1 VPITTSWV
9 RFDELMERASGRE
22 TTVIDDATYK
32 CVGVRWYGKGAF
44 VRETPIGMD
53 IGRKQQWIIRKGD
66 VVYNKLFAWKGAFA
80 VADDE
85 VDGCIVS
92 DKFPLY
98 RIREDRLI
106 PAYLKYYFATAEL
119 AKQAELLSKGAAA
132 ISKLT
137 LNPPQF
143 WDLKLQLP
151 SLSEQRRV
159 VEHIEGIS
167 KKSYEVTKLRMESQ
181 AELDGLCRSLLFANG
196 SNTTVRL
203 SELVSLRKLDTTVER
218 QERYSFAGVY
228 CFGRGVFKSQE
239 KDGTA
244 FAYDRLTKIR
254 AGDFVYPKLMAWEG
268 ALGAVPEE
276 YDGLFVSPEF
286 PVFSVNTERVLP
298 DVLDVYFKTPSV
310 WPLLAQASS
319 GTNVRR
325 RRLHPSAFLNLSIP
339 LPPMATQ
346 IRIRNA
352 RKAVNVISKVRHESE
367 EAVNSLVG
375 SLLNKLLC
383 GKS

>member
-1 VPITTSWV
+1 MPITTSWV

-143 WDLKLQLP
+143 WDLKL
-151 SLSEQRRV
+151 SFRRCQN
-159 VEHIEGIS
+159 
-167 KKSYEVTKLRMESQ
+167 R
-181 AELDGLCRSLLFANG
+181 DGLWNTLRASPRSHTRSLNSVWNLKLNLTASAAHSYSPTAVIQPSGFPN
-196 SNTTVRL
+196 SFPCENSTQLL
-203 SELVSLRKLDTTVER
+203 SDRRGIRSLVFT
-218 QERYSFAGVY
+218 
-228 CFGRGVFKSQE
+228 
-239 KDGTA
+239 
-244 FAYDRLTKIR
+244 
-254 AGDFVYPKLMAWEG
+254 
-268 ALGAVPEE
+268 ALGVGFSRAKRKT
-276 YDGLFVSPEF
+276 GL
-286 PVFSVNTERVLP
+286 R
-298 DVLDVYFKTPSV
+298 
-310 WPLLAQASS
+310 LLM
-319 GTNVRR
+319 TD
-325 RRLHPSAFLNLSIP
+325 
-339 LPPMATQ
+339 
-346 IRIRNA
+346 
-352 RKAVNVISKVRHESE
+352 
-367 EAVNSLVG
+367 
-375 SLLNKLLC
+375 
-383 GKS
+383 